1 MHLPVVT
8 SGAKRNRLAV
18 LGAALLGMGVLAGC
32 AGNTP
37 PQAANAPSGITASN
51 GGGMRA
57 TGAIPDVTVTN
68 GNGTVGTMPRN
79 PRVPTY

>member
-1 MHLPVVT
+1 MQLSLVT
-8 SGAKRNRLAV
+8 SRAKRNRLAV

-32 AGNTP
+32 TGNNM
-37 PQAANAPSGITASN
+37 PQASNAPSGITASN

-68 GNGTVGTMPRN
+68 GTAAVGTMPRN